1 MAYAG
6 HYRHSFDAPA
16 PRPKRAKRAALDIYR
31 SRELADLIDL
41 ADLIEQEYSDTGRDP
56 RFPSG
61 WYILPGLV
69 LGVAALALLAV

>member
-6 HYRHSFDAPA
+6 RYRHNFDAPA
-16 PRPKRAKRAALDIYR
+16 PRPKRAALDAYR
-31 SRELADLIDL
+31 TRELADLIDL

-56 RFPSG
+56 RFSSG

-69 LGVAALALLAV
+69 LGVAVLALLAV